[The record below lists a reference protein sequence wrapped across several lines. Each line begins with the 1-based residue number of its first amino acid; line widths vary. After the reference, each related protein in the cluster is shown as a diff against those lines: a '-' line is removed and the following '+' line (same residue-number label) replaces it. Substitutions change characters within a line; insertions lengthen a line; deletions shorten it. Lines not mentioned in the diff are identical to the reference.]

1 MSIIK
6 LLDEFT
12 SEKLTT
18 KSSSRREMFSTL
30 SSFGK
35 KAAMAAVPFGLATNK
50 ASAAAFFQENPAVD
64 ALQLALTLE
73 YLEAEFYMKAL
84 DSGVLN
90 GNQRAMDAYMQISKH
105 EDAHVAF
112 LKAGLEGAGAT
123 PVESP
128 TFDFT
133 AGGAFD
139 PFNDNGIGQET
150 AYAQLLALAQAFEDT
165 GVRAYKGQA
174 GNLMGTA
181 FLEPALQIHSVEA
194 RHASEIRQIRGVEG
208 WITGNGDNAAAPAN
222 SETAQNAYAAVY
234 EGEGNTMQGGLD
246 LTTDITYASEIVGDL
261 NAAVT
266 QAFDEPITAEQAT
279 AIASLFIVSDSDGD
293 DSDG

>member
-6 LLDEFT
+6 LLDEFS

-18 KSSSRREMFSTL
+18 KSSSRREMFNTL
-30 SSFGK
+30 GSFGK
-35 KAAMAAVPFGLATNK
+35 KAAAAAVPFGLATSGK
-50 ASAAAFFQENPAVD
+50 AKAATAAFFQGNSAVD

-73 YLEAEFYMKAL
+73 YLEAEFYIKAL
-84 DSGVLN
+84 ESGVLTA
-90 GNQRAMDAYMQISKH
+90 GRAETVYMQISKH
-105 EDAHVAF
+105 ETAHVDF
-112 LKAGLEGAGAT
+112 LRAGLEGAGAT

-194 RHASEIRQIRGVEG
+194 RHASEIRRIRGLEG
-208 WITGNGDNAAAPAN
+208 WITGSMRGDGMPEA
-222 SETAQNAYAAVY
+222 TQAVY
-234 EGEGNTMQGGLD
+234 DGEENVTQGGVN
-246 LTTDITYASEIVGDL
+246 LTGLTYADPIVGDVTE
-261 NAAVT
+261 AVT
-266 QAFDEPITAEQAT
+266 QAFDEPMTAETAT
-279 AIASLFIVSDSDGD
+279 AIASLFIVDESEG
-293 DSDG
+293 

>member
-6 LLDEFT
+6 LLDDFT

-18 KSSSRREMFSTL
+18 KSTSRREMFSTL

-35 KAAMAAVPFGLATNK
+35 KAAMAAVPFGLASKKMN
-50 ASAAAFFQENPAVD
+50 AATMFQENSAVD

-73 YLEAEFYMKAL
+73 YLEAEFYIKAL
-84 DSGVLN
+84 DSGVLD
-90 GNQRAMDAYMQISKH
+90 GYSRAEIAYMQISKH
-105 EDAHVAF
+105 ESAHVEF

-123 PVESP
+123 PVDKP

-133 AGGAFD
+133 ADGAFD
-139 PFNDNGIGQET
+139 PFNENGIGQET

-174 GNLMGTA
+174 GNLMNTP

-194 RHASEIRQIRGVEG
+194 RHASEIRRIRGLDG
-208 WITGNGDNAAAPAN
+208 WITGSMRGDGMPEA
-222 SETAQNAYAAVY
+222 TQAVY
-234 EGEGNTMQGGLD
+234 NGEENVTQGGVD
-246 LTTDITYASEIVGDL
+246 LTGLTYADDIVGDL

-266 QAFDEPITAEQAT
+266 QAFDEPITAETAV
-279 AIASLFIVSDSDGD
+279 AIASLFIVDESSM
-293 DSDG
+293 

>member
-6 LLDEFT
+6 LLDDFS

-18 KSSSRREMFSTL
+18 KSTSRREMFNTL
-30 SSFGK
+30 GSFGK
-35 KAAMAAVPFGLATNK
+35 KAAAAAIPFGMATNK
-50 ASAAAFFQENPAVD
+50 ASAAAFFQENSAVS

-90 GNQRAMDAYMQISKH
+90 GNQRSMDAFMQISKH

-123 PVESP
+123 PVDKP

-133 AGGAFD
+133 ANGAFD
-139 PFNDNGIGQET
+139 PFNEGGIGQAT
-150 AYAQLLALAQAFEDT
+150 AYAQVMALAQAFEDT

-174 GNLMGTA
+174 ANLMGTA

-194 RHASEIRQIRGVEG
+194 RHASEIRRIRGLKG
-208 WITGNGDNAAAPAN
+208 WITGSMRGENMPEATQPVYDGEDN
-222 SETAQNAYAAVY
+222 V
-234 EGEGNTMQGGLD
+234 MQGGLD
-246 LTTDITYASEIVGDL
+246 LTADITYSSEIVGDL
-261 NAAVT
+261 TAAVT
-266 QAFDEPITAEQAT
+266 QAFDEPITADQAT
-279 AIASLFIVSDSDGD
+279 AIASLFIVSGSDGD

>member
-6 LLDEFT
+6 LLDEFS
-12 SEKLTT
+12 SEKLTAKHST
-18 KSSSRREMFSTL
+18 RREMFNTL
-30 SSFGK
+30 GSFGK
-35 KAAMAAVPFGLATNK
+35 KAAAAAIPFGLATSGK
-50 ASAAAFFQENPAVD
+50 ARAATAAFFQENSAVS

-73 YLEAEFYMKAL
+73 YLEAEFYIKAL
-84 DSGVLN
+84 ESGVIP
-90 GNQRAMDAYMQISKH
+90 GGSRAEKVYMQISKH
-105 EDAHVAF
+105 ESAHVDF
-112 LKAGLEGAGAT
+112 LRAGLEGAGAT

-139 PFNDNGIGQET
+139 PFNENNTGQET

-194 RHASEIRQIRGVEG
+194 RHASEIRRIRGLEG
-208 WITGNGDNAAAPAN
+208 WITGDNRGAGMPEA
-222 SETAQNAYAAVY
+222 TQAVY
-234 EGEGNTMQGGLD
+234 DGEANVTQGGVD
-246 LTTDITYASEIVGDL
+246 LTTLSYADPIVGDL
-261 NAAVT
+261 TEAVT
-266 QAFDEPITAEQAT
+266 QAFDEPMTAETAT
-279 AIASLFIVSDSDGD
+279 AIAGLFIVDEN
-293 DSDG
+293 

>member
-18 KSSSRREMFSTL
+18 KSSSRREMFGTL

-35 KAAMAAVPFGLATNK
+35 KAAMAAIPFGLATNK
-50 ASAAAFFQENPAVD
+50 SKAATMFFQENSAVD

-84 DSGVLN
+84 ESGVLD
-90 GNQRAMDAYMQISKH
+90 GNDRAMAAYMQISKH
-105 EDAHVAF
+105 EDAHVEF

-123 PVESP
+123 PVDKP

-139 PFNDNGIGQET
+139 PFNDGGIGQST

-165 GVRAYKGQA
+165 GVRAYKGQVGA
-174 GNLMGTA
+174 LMNTP
-181 FLEPALQIHSVEA
+181 FLEPAVQIHSVEA
-194 RHASEIRQIRGVEG
+194 RHASEIRRIRGLDG
-208 WITGNGDNAAAPAN
+208 WITGNMR
-222 SETAQNAYAAVY
+222 
-234 EGEGNTMQGGLD
+234 GEGMPEATQPVYDGEENVTQGGVD
-246 LTTDITYASEIVGDL
+246 LTTLTYANEIVGDL
-261 NAAVT
+261 NEAVT
-266 QAFDEPITAEQAT
+266 QAFDEPITGDTAV
-279 AIASLFIVSDSDGD
+279 AIASLFIVSDDSGDGD
-293 DSDG
+293 M